1 MKNNEIPLLPSQ
13 FYHIYNHANGHENLF
28 VKRENYYFFL
38 QRYATFINP
47 IADTFAYC
55 LMPNHLHLLVRIK
68 DEDDLQTAYQQKIKL
83 RAEANF
89 PKVLTARAAPF
100 REVEGENFRE
110 VEVDTMSKFV
120 SREFGSLFSS
130 YSQAF
135 NKQQNRKGSL
145 FIPNFKRKLIDTE
158 DYFTQL
164 VHYIHA
170 NPVHHGF
177 VRRFTD
183 WEFSSYHAF
192 LSDKN
197 TNLQRD
203 EVLGWFGGV
212 NDFKK
217 FHDGMPIKN
226 DMVLELEY

>member
-28 VKRENYYFFL
+28 VQRENYYFFL

-47 IADTFAYC
+47 VADTFAYC

-68 DEDDLQTAYQQKIKL
+68 DEDDLQVAYQQKIKL
-83 RAEANF
+83 RARFPKDVTNF
-89 PKVLTARAAPF
+89 PKVQNF
-100 REVEGENFRE
+100 REVEGEAG
-110 VEVDTMSKFV
+110 SKFV

-145 FIPNFKRKLIDTE
+145 FMPNFKRKLIDTE

-183 WEFSSYHAF
+183 WEFSSYQAF

-203 EVLGWFGGV
+203 EVLSWFGGV
-212 NDFKK
+212 NNFNK
-217 FHDGMPIKN
+217 FHDGMPVKN